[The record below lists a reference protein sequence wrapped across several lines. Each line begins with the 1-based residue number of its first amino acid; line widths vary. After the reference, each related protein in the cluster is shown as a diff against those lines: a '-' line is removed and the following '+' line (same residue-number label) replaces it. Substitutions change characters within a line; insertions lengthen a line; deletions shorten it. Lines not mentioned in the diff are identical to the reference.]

1 MFNSDSWDS
10 DGFLSTKILRLCEE
24 LELDSAAMKEGNVS
38 NRSDKK
44 DDSSGSKILGL
55 SSSFFNFSGSWS
67 CTWSLVICNLG
78 FESLERQGI

>member
-44 DDSSGSKILGL
+44 DDSSGRIILGL
-55 SSSFFNFSGSWS
+55 FLFFFFFSFFFFFFWELELYLEFGNMYSG
-67 CTWSLVICNLG
+67 I
-78 FESLERQGI
+78 